1 MSGMIAFVTGE
12 AQGNRAHAQVPQ
24 CRVLSLLI
32 HRYESKALNTVDPAA
47 PRQRGEWHGTLRG
60 GARLGSWRDERRSCP
75 TAIPHACS
83 MRGGSAPS
91 DRTRAF
97 SRLVLGHLRL

>member
-60 GARLGSWRDERRSCP
+60 GARP
-75 TAIPHACS
+75 VAA
-83 MRGGSAPS
+83 
-91 DRTRAF
+91 
-97 SRLVLGHLRL
+97 SR